1 MREGDCIKGMYRII
15 RPLGSGGLGTVYL
28 AYHEN
33 LQKQIVVK
41 KVKDKIANL
50 VDCRIEA
57 DILKSLHHMYLPQVY
72 DFLQLEEGVFT
83 VMDYIPGCDLKYY
96 LSRGIFFE
104 ESQLVFWMKQLCQV
118 LQYLHTRKPPVL
130 HCDIKPENIMITPEG
145 NICLIDFNIS
155 LDGENNK
162 DLVGVS
168 SRYASPEQMRRAE
181 NIRWY
186 GTGGSVRLDG
196 RSDIYSLGAVFY
208 EMVTGQPPRGGGETT
223 CPVTRM
229 SYSCSDALAN
239 IIAKA
244 MEKNPSRRFAT
255 AARMEQALQH
265 MEEWGNTFR
274 RIRFLE
280 RTSDVAAAAL
290 SIVLICAM
298 AAGWQGMRREAFFDA
313 YGDYMQSA
321 GRLYGGESGEE
332 EAEAILAEG
341 RKLLNEDRF
350 RGMLQNSP
358 QEKAD
363 ILYGNAQ
370 AAMKLEQYGEGQDY
384 LEEAVK
390 LTPDNPDMW
399 RDLAVCQAGQGMSR
413 SAADSMEKAEQLGT
427 SPEDAMLVKAQIA
440 WQEQD
445 VSGAYQMA
453 AEAAKSQDA
462 SVSEQA
468 AVLAVQASS
477 QLGNRE
483 ECIRLLQ
490 EITENRVGNQKIF
503 WLRKIGELSL
513 QCAMDGQEEL
523 LDTAWGAYEQ
533 IRQSGYAQF
542 NDLYNLAAAYEL
554 GERLEDSRRL
564 LEEMTVRYPQE
575 YQVPLRL
582 AYVIYLTE
590 NKKSVRLQDYT
601 AVDKYYQQA
610 RSLLSEAG
618 QDPDGDSGIVQM
630 GEIIRQLKEQGKLSQ

>member
-72 DFLQLEEGVFT
+72 DFLQLEEGIFT

-145 NICLIDFNIS
+145 NVCLIDFNIS

-229 SYSCSDALAN
+229 PYSCSDALAN

-280 RTSDVAAAAL
+280 RTADVAAAAL

-313 YGDYMQSA
+313 YEDYMQSA

-370 AAMKLEQYGEGQDY
+370 AAMKLEQYVEGQDY

>member
-96 LSRGIFFE
+96 LSREIFFE